1 MPETQT
7 HTPTRTRTGT
17 LLRLFVPV
25 LALALAALTLAPH
38 AAAQSG
44 ATAAPALDGLARQ
57 IVQRFDA
64 PGVALAVVKDDQV
77 VLTRGFGVRRLGE
90 PAPVDDHTVFYTAS
104 VTKAFTVTGLGMLA
118 DQGKFRM
125 DDPIVRHLPEFALAD
140 KALGDALTIRDL
152 MAHRTGLPR
161 ADMLMVSGLSNA
173 AVLGRLAGLAPAAPL
188 RSRFSYQ
195 NQMYLALGLMLER
208 LAGVSWTRF
217 IEDRVLQPIGFRDGN
232 AGGLGHWPASAAAA
246 SPHARGAKGVAAIDL
261 VPRDPYGAG
270 GVNASATDMAAWL
283 RFQLG
288 DGTANGAR
296 LVGANVL
303 AAQQAPNILVP
314 PNITMPGAVLAAYGL
329 GWFVHDY
336 HGHKIVQH
344 GGNGEGWT
352 SLALMMPDQRLG
364 VAVLTNMHNSAL
376 PYALAFAI
384 ADRVLGREGR
394 AWADEYLAVERR
406 LGPPPLGA
414 PSSPATALAATS
426 AGTYE
431 HPVYGRATVSLA
443 EGRLRF
449 EYGTLRGVIDG
460 TTVIWQ
466 RSDMAA
472 VLGPGRATLQDG
484 ETKLLLETGG
494 ERVEFTRVR

>member
-1 MPETQT
+1 MKETE
-7 HTPTRTRTGT
+7 TRTLPVPLVC
-17 LLRLFVPV
+17 LLMLA
-25 LALALAALTLAPH
+25 ALALAPD
-38 AAAQSG
+38 AAAQP
-44 ATAAPALDGLARQ
+44 APLSPDALDTLARQ
-57 IVQRFDA
+57 MVDRFDA
-64 PGVALAVVKDDQV
+64 PGVALAVVKDGQTL
-77 VLTRGFGVRRLGE
+77 LTRGYGVRRRGE

-104 VTKAFTVTGLGMLA
+104 VTKAFTVTALGILA
-118 DQGKFRM
+118 DQGKFRL

-140 KALGDALTIRDL
+140 KALGDALTVRDL

-173 AVLGRLAGLAPAAPL
+173 AVLGRLKGLAPAAPL

-208 LAGVSWTRF
+208 LGGSSWTRF
-217 IEDRVLQPIGFRDGN
+217 IEDRVLKPVGFRDGN

-246 SPHARGAKGVAAIDL
+246 SPHARGAGGVMPIDL

-270 GVNASATDMAAWL
+270 GVNASAVDMAAWL

-288 DGTANGAR
+288 DGTANGVR

-303 AAQQAPNILVP
+303 AAQQAPNTLVP
-314 PNITMPGAVLAAYGL
+314 SNITMPGAVLTAYGL

-336 HGHKIVQH
+336 YGCKIVQH

-384 ADRVLGREGR
+384 ADRVLGREGT
-394 AWADEYLAVERR
+394 AWADNYLAAERR
-406 LGPPPLGA
+406 LGPPPMA
-414 PSSPATALAATS
+414 SPSSPLTALAPES
-426 AGTYE
+426 AGEYD
-431 HPVYGRATVSLA
+431 HPVLGRATVSIV
-443 EGRLRF
+443 EGRLQF
-449 EYGTLRGVIDG
+449 TYGTLSGIIDG
-460 TTVIWQ
+460 TTITWQ

-472 VLGPGRATLQDG
+472 VLGPGRVSLQAAG
-484 ETKLLLETGG
+484 TGLLLEAGG
-494 ERVEFTRVR
+494 ERAEFTRVR